1 MCTCRSA
8 SGHVDDTCVFMAAA
22 TLDIPAERIQTGRIL
37 ALGDDE
43 EANDGVV
50 YCSCNVDIL
59 IEPDPWLSHPT
70 VQTG

>member
-1 MCTCRSA
+1 
-8 SGHVDDTCVFMAAA
+8 MAAA